1 MVEEEY
7 EQEQQQRMRLWD
19 TFPSFAR
26 EMFLYVSLCVSV
38 CVWGSENSRREVHM
52 TDLLF
57 FAVISALST
66 G

>member
-1 MVEEEY
+1 
-7 EQEQQQRMRLWD
+7 MRLWD

-26 EMFLYVSLCVSV
+26 EMFLYVSVCVSV